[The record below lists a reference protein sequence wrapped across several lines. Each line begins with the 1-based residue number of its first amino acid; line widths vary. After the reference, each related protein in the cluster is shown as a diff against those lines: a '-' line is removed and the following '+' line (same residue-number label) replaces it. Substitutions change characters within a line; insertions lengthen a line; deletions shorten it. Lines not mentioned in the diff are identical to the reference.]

1 MSNEELQKAID
12 DITKEENQ
20 TAAPAP
26 EVTPEVP
33 TNAPEVDANGFAIP
47 EAPAVPPMP
56 QDGGMP
62 MPPAPEMSAPV
73 PEPAPAPAPAP
84 SPVPEANLAAPA
96 SAPSY
101 NYAGI
106 PEDEPKANLVRIKE
120 DALRELFPL
129 MDKVSADPLEKFR
142 IYKEIATITHEKTA
156 IGAAHEVVKTIPDDE
171 VRAGALI
178 ELLGMINDFK

>member
-12 DITKEENQ
+12 DITKEETQ
-20 TAAPAP
+20 AEAPAP
-26 EVTPEVP
+26 EAPVETP
-33 TNAPEVDANGFAIP
+33 APAVDANGFAMP
-47 EAPAVPPMP
+47 EAPVVPPVA

-62 MPPAPEMSAPV
+62 MPPAPEVAAPA
-73 PEPAPAPAPAP
+73 PAESAPAPAPEINP
-84 SPVPEANLAAPA
+84 AAA
-96 SAPSY
+96 APSY

-106 PEDEPKANLVRIKE
+106 PEDEPRANLVRIKE

-142 IYKEIATITHEKTA
+142 IYKEIATMTHEKAA

-171 VRAGALI
+171 IKAGALI
-178 ELLGMINDFK
+178 ELLGMINNFK